1 MTYNC
6 VIVAIIA
13 GLAIIIS
20 QVNGAPSQNPL
31 KHGTSKQDSLLLPS
45 RVLFEFGTHVLQT
58 GKVVAAL
65 GDGARPTFE
74 IARTYTYDFTKEV
87 CSENSSCETVQEFIT
102 IGYTNIIQI

>member
-6 VIVAIIA
+6 VIAAIIA
-13 GLAIIIS
+13 GLVIIS
-20 QVNGAPSQNPL
+20 QVNGAPSRNPL

-65 GDGARPTFE
+65 GDGARSTFE

-87 CSENSSCETVQEFIT
+87 CSGNSSCETVQEFIT
-102 IGYTNIIQI
+102 IGYSS